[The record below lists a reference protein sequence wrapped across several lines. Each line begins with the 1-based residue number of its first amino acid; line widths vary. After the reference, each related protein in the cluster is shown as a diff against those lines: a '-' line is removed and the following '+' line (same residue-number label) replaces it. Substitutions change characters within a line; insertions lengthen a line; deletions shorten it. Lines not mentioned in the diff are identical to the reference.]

1 MVIKNYDVD
10 YEEEAPDLK
19 LLGGVKG
26 IRALKMQREYLKDVE
41 K

>member
-10 YEEEAPDLK
+10 YEEEQPDLK

-26 IRALKMQREYLKDVE
+26 IRALRIQREYLKDVDQ
-41 K
+41 